1 MFEIGSSLK
10 EARLRQNVDFPQI
23 ETTTK
28 IRGKYLQA
36 LEDEQFHLLPEETY
50 VKGFLRTYA
59 EYLGLDGQL
68 YVDEYNS
75 RYVAIEE
82 QPIRARRTVRQP
94 RHRRMQRGVLVAA
107 LAGIAVVTALVIVA
121 WTSGSPSKQHVVGV
135 TPHGTKQKP
144 QTAKPTKRSVPAPT
158 PKPTITLHAVRSPV
172 VLLAVRKA
180 GPQGK
185 ILFENKELS
194 PGQSLRFKRRKLWI
208 NTGTPESLRV
218 VVNGRPSALPGGK
231 PQAFVVTARGIF
243 ASA

>member
-1 MFEIGSSLK
+1 VFEIGSSLK
-10 EARLRQNVDFPQI
+10 EARLRQNLDFPQI
-23 ETTTK
+23 ESTTK

-36 LEDEQFHLLPEETY
+36 LEDEQFHQLPEEAY
-50 VKGFLRTYA
+50 IKGFLRTYA

-82 QPIRARRTVRQP
+82 QPIRVRRTVRQP
-94 RHRRMQRGVLVAA
+94 RHRRMQRGVLLAA
-107 LAGIAVVTALVIVA
+107 LAGIAVVTALVIAA

-135 TPHGTKQKP
+135 TPHAAKRKHE
-144 QTAKPTKRSVPAPT
+144 TAKKTASTPAA
-158 PKPTITLHAVRSPV
+158 KPTITLHAVGSPV

-218 VVNGRPSALPGGK
+218 IVNGRPSALPGGK
-231 PQAFVVTARGIF
+231 PQVFVVTARGIF